1 MTRKL
6 ILTPKFVRAFRKVAR
21 HDARLQKRIEDTL
34 QQMETDVFAPALGT
48 HKLSGVLSGLRAC
61 VCGYDCRII
70 FSLERVAASGEEV
83 VVLLD
88 IGSHDE
94 VY

>member
-1 MTRKL
+1 MKRPL
-6 ILTPKFVRAFRKVAR
+6 ILTPKFTRAFRKFVR
-21 HDARLQKRIEDTL
+21 HDAQLQKRIEETL
-34 QQMETDVFAPALGT
+34 PRMGDDIFATALGT
-48 HKLSGVLSGLRAC
+48 HKLSGALSGLRAC
-61 VCGYDCRII
+61 TYGYGCRII
-70 FSLERVAASGEEV
+70 FSLERDVNSDEEV